1 MADITNLENVAK
13 LLSPDQREQFYL
25 TIQKFRTVP
34 HDDDH
39 LLMLN
44 AMGFVAL
51 FMKELPSEIGKLI
64 DQAGQRLTD
73 DQSKAL
79 ADQIREILTDSLD
92 VPNYKDMSAMT
103 RTIRETTQKNHDES
117 RRLIDTLGHLQHEV
131 RRNSRLSPILACSF
145 ATSLVTLAVG
155 AVAAFFWLPKLLNE
169 PITVP
174 KHLWP
179 YVELQRERRLYHFDS
194 KLPNLTDEDVR
205 IMRIKEGVL
214 DAFREGE
221 DAVIVLEKP
230 MPDEV
235 SDQSSTN

>member
-1 MADITNLENVAK
+1 MADTTTLHEFGC
-13 LLSPDQREQFYL
+13 LLAPEHQARFAEILRSFEELP
-25 TIQKFRTVP
+25 
-34 HDDDH
+34 DDDEAVQMATMTGIIA
-39 LLMLN
+39 L
-44 AMGFVAL
+44 AMGKIPKQLSSILEAAHNGL
-51 FMKELPSEIGKLI
+51 TEEQADAIGE
-64 DQAGQRLTD
+64 
-73 DQSKAL
+73 
-79 ADQIREILTDSLD
+79 QIREILTSSLD

-117 RRLIDTLGHLQHEV
+117 RRLIDTLVHLQHEV
-131 RRNSRLSPILACSF
+131 RRNSRVSPILACSF
-145 ATSLVTLAVG
+145 ATSLITLAAG

-194 KLPNLTDEDVR
+194 KLPNLTDGDVR

-214 DAFREGE
+214 DAFREGD

>member
-1 MADITNLENVAK
+1 MADTTTLHEFGC
-13 LLSPDQREQFYL
+13 LLAPEHQARFAEILRSFEELP
-25 TIQKFRTVP
+25 
-34 HDDDH
+34 DDDEAVQMAT
-39 LLMLN
+39 LTGM
-44 AMGFVAL
+44 VAL
-51 FMKELPSEIGKLI
+51 AMSNIPEQLSTILEAAHK
-64 DQAGQRLTD
+64 
-73 DQSKAL
+73 
-79 ADQIREILTDSLD
+79 ILTSSLD

-145 ATSLVTLAVG
+145 ATIIITLAIG

-214 DAFREGE
+214 DAFREGD

>member
-1 MADITNLENVAK
+1 MADTTTLHEFGC
-13 LLSPDQREQFYL
+13 LLAPEHQARFAEILRSFEELP
-25 TIQKFRTVP
+25 
-34 HDDDH
+34 DDDEAVQMAT
-39 LLMLN
+39 LT
-44 AMGFVAL
+44 GIVAL
-51 FMKELPSEIGKLI
+51 VM
-64 DQAGQRLTD
+64 
-73 DQSKAL
+73 SKIPEQLSTILEA
-79 ADQIREILTDSLD
+79 AHKILTSSLD

-117 RRLIDTLGHLQHEV
+117 RRLIDTLVHLQHEV
-131 RRNSRLSPILACSF
+131 RRNSRVSPILACSF
-145 ATSLVTLAVG
+145 ATSLITLAVG

-205 IMRIKEGVL
+205 VMRIKEGVL
-214 DAFREGE
+214 DAFREGD

-230 MPDEV
+230 EKTVEP
-235 SDQSSTN
+235 N

>member
-1 MADITNLENVAK
+1 MADIANLESVAK
-13 LLSPDQREQFYL
+13 LLPFNQRERFYL

-39 LLMLN
+39 LLMLD

-51 FMKELPSEIGKLI
+51 FMKELPSEFGKLI

-79 ADQIREILTDSLD
+79 GDQIREILTDSLD
-92 VPNYKDMSAMT
+92 VPNYKDMSEMT
-103 RTIRETTQKNHDES
+103 RAIREIYQKNHHQGD
-117 RRLIDTLGHLQHEV
+117 RLLDSLGSMQHEV
-131 RRNSRLSPILACSF
+131 AKSRRLSPILACSF

-155 AVAAFFWLPKLLNE
+155 AVAAFFWLPKLLDE
-169 PITVP
+169 PITIP

-179 YVELQRERRLYHFDS
+179 YVELQRERRLYHFDGH
-194 KLPNLTDEDVR
+194 LPNLADKEVR
-205 IMRIKEGVL
+205 IMKIKEGVL
-214 DAFREGE
+214 GAFREGD

-230 MPDEV
+230 EQITVDP
-235 SDQSSTN
+235 N